1 MKRLLR
7 IGFDIFI
14 TSFTSIISWFL
25 IGIII
30 DKNLTNVFSLT
41 YPLQCLMGIIVS
53 IFGVGANICVHK
65 DGNKNA
71 ADNGIFLGL
80 LISSVVFGL
89 IAINSNYYINF
100 MNMSKDIYLIFCN
113 YSIIQI
119 LLQTILQLIVT
130 KLYYLDQNKQAN
142 LVVALFNT
150 INFFVLIITALISN
164 NQLITSIIT
173 LLVLLIYDL
182 ILLFKYINKIDFKL
196 NLKNCF
202 KYDSVSCSISIMFFI
217 IYLFGFSNSFSFG
230 EKYVIAI
237 TFATLVTDI
246 QWDMCGAIKTVAKI
260 DIVKK
265 KFDYTYH
272 FKNALKFTF
281 ILVASVLLMT
291 IIMYPIYKPQII
303 IVGIFILLHLYD
315 FAITP
320 FKNIKI
326 CYLELEHSAT
336 KTTINT
342 ITAYII
348 RTIISLLPTP
358 FCTILGQVCSSTY
371 EFIYSKVTYKKVLK
385 ENIN

>member
-1 MKRLLR
+1 MLEQ
-7 IGFDIFI
+7 I
-14 TSFTSIISWFL
+14 
-25 IGIII
+25 
-30 DKNLTNVFSLT
+30 
-41 YPLQCLMGIIVS
+41 
-53 IFGVGANICVHK
+53 ICVHK
-65 DGNKNA
+65 DKNKNA
-71 ADNGIFLGL
+71 ADNGIF
-80 LISSVVFGL
+80 FGL
-89 IAINSNYYINF
+89 IISIIIFSFIAINSNYYIDF
-100 MNMSKDIYLIFCN
+100 MNMNKKIYIVFCN

-130 KLYYLDQNKQAN
+130 KLYYLEKNKQAN
-142 LVVALFNT
+142 LAVALFNT

-164 NQLITSIIT
+164 NQLITSIVT
-173 LLVLLIYDL
+173 LLVLLIFDL
-182 ILLFKYINKIDFKL
+182 ILLFKSVNKIDFKL

-230 EKYVIAI
+230 EEYVIAI
-237 TFATLVTDI
+237 TFATLVTDM

-272 FKNALKFTF
+272 FKNALKFTI
-281 ILVASVLLMT
+281 ILVTSVLLMS

-315 FAITP
+315 FVITP

-342 ITAYII
+342 IIAYIL
-348 RTIISLLPTP
+348 RTILSLLPTP
-358 FCTILGQVCSSTY
+358 FCTILGQTCSSTY
-371 EFIYSKVTYKKVLK
+371 EFIYSKVTYKKALK

>member
-53 IFGVGANICVHK
+53 IFGIGANICVHK
-65 DGNKNA
+65 DKNKNA
-71 ADNGIFLGL
+71 ADNGIFWGL
-80 LISSVVFGL
+80 LISIVIFGL

-100 MNMSKDIYLIFCN
+100 MNMNSDIYLIFCN

-130 KLYYLDQNKQAN
+130 KLYYLEQNKQAN
-142 LVVALFNT
+142 LVVLLFNT
-150 INFFVLIITALISN
+150 INFFVLIITALISK
-164 NQLITSIIT
+164 NQLIISTIT
-173 LLVLLIYDL
+173 LLVLLIFDL
-182 ILLFKYINKIDFKL
+182 ILLFKYVNKIDFKL
-196 NLKNCF
+196 NIKNCF

-281 ILVASVLLMT
+281 ILIASVLLMS
-291 IIMYPIYKPQII
+291 IVMYPIYKPQII

-315 FAITP
+315 FVITP

-326 CYLELEHSAT
+326 CYLELEHSVT

-342 ITAYII
+342 IIAYII

-371 EFIYSKVTYKKVLK
+371 EFIYSKITYKKVLK
-385 ENIN
+385 KNIN

>member
-30 DKNLTNVFSLT
+30 DKNLVNVFSLT

-53 IFGVGANICVHK
+53 IFGVGANICVYK
-65 DGNKNA
+65 DKNKNA
-71 ADNGIFLGL
+71 ANSGIFW
-80 LISSVVFGL
+80 GL
-89 IAINSNYYINF
+89 IVSIIIFGFISINSNNYINF
-100 MNMSKDIYLIFCN
+100 MNMNKDIYFIFCN

-130 KLYYLDQNKQAN
+130 KLYYLEQNKKAN
-142 LVVALFNT
+142 LLVLLFNI

-164 NQLITSIIT
+164 NELITSLTT
-173 LLVLLIYDL
+173 LLILLIFDL
-182 ILLFKYINKIDFKL
+182 ILIFRYINKIDFKL
-196 NLKNCF
+196 NLINCF

-230 EKYVIAI
+230 EKNVVAI
-237 TFATLVTDI
+237 TFATLVTDV
-246 QWDMCGAIKTVAKI
+246 QWDMESAIKTVAKI

-265 KFDYTYH
+265 KFNYEYH
-272 FKNALKFTF
+272 FKNAF
-281 ILVASVLLMT
+281 IYTLIMIVSVLLMS
-291 IIMYPIYKPQII
+291 IIMYPIYKPNITII
-303 IVGIFILLHLYD
+303 IIFIILHLYD
-315 FAITP
+315 FFITP

-326 CYLELEHSAT
+326 CYLELEHSAI

-342 ITAYII
+342 IFAYIL
-348 RTIISLLPTP
+348 RTIISLFKTP

-371 EFIYSKVTYKKVLK
+371 ELIYSKLTYKKSISK
-385 ENIN
+385 NN

>member
-65 DGNKNA
+65 DKNKNA
-71 ADNGIFLGL
+71 ADNGIF
-80 LISSVVFGL
+80 FGL
-89 IAINSNYYINF
+89 IISIIIFSFIAINSNYYIDF
-100 MNMSKDIYLIFCN
+100 MNMNKKIYIVFCN

-130 KLYYLDQNKQAN
+130 KLYYLEKNKQAN
-142 LVVALFNT
+142 LAVALFNT

-164 NQLITSIIT
+164 NQLITSIVT
-173 LLVLLIYDL
+173 LLVLLIFDL
-182 ILLFKYINKIDFKL
+182 ILLFKSVNKIDFKL

-230 EKYVIAI
+230 EEYVIAI
-237 TFATLVTDI
+237 TFATLVTDM

-272 FKNALKFTF
+272 FKNALKFTT
-281 ILVASVLLMT
+281 ILVTSVLLMS

-315 FAITP
+315 FVITP

-326 CYLELEHSAT
+326 CYLELEYSAT

-342 ITAYII
+342 IIAYIL
-348 RTIISLLPTP
+348 RTILSLLPTP
-358 FCTILGQVCSSTY
+358 FCTILGQTCSSTY
-371 EFIYSKVTYKKVLK
+371 EFIYSKVTYKKALK